1 MNKPLQIGITGGIG
15 TGKSF
20 VCKIFKHLNIPV
32 YDADSRAKWLMAN
45 NSKLKESIIK
55 AFGEEAYTKEGL
67 NRKYLAS
74 KVFNDSDNV
83 SKLNSLVHPAVG
95 KDYQQWVKDNQES
108 PYLLKEAALM
118 FESGSYKQLD
128 KVIYVHAPKELRLKR
143 IKQRDPHRSEQ
154 EIEAII
160 KKQLS
165 AEEMKERSDYIINN
179 DEKEM
184 LLPQVIELHNKFK
197 VQAQT
202 P

>member
-1 MNKPLQIGITGGIG
+1 MSKPLQIGITGGIG

-45 NSKLKESIIK
+45 DPQLKKSIIE
-55 AFGEEAYTKEGL
+55 AFGEEAYNKDGL

-83 SKLNSLVHPAVG
+83 SQLNSLVHPAVG
-95 KDYQQWVKDNQES
+95 RDYQQWVKENQDK

-128 KVIYVHAPKELRLKR
+128 SVIYVHASKELRLKR
-143 IKQRDPHRSEQ
+143 IKQRDPHRSEE

-165 AEEMKERSDYIINN
+165 AEEMKDRSDYVINN

-184 LLPQVIELHNKFK
+184 LLPQILELHEKFTH
-197 VQAQT
+197 AH
-202 P
+202 